1 VLKQFH
7 TRARILFTI
16 CSTVCE
22 ISAVKRRNSIQRG
35 ANPISQDC
43 SQSQSVATDRV
54 HSTKGRPGSQADL
67 TLAASQYLLCL
78 NQHIL
83 NILHIMI
90 QYSRLRSLLLSTL
103 FALPFVAEP
112 LLSGSL
118 RAAEEK
124 KIEFPAAS
132 QHSVVKQRV
141 GLTDVEVDY
150 SRPNKND
157 REIFGGLVPYGK
169 LWRTGANAVTK
180 IKFSN
185 AVTLGG
191 KEIPAGE
198 YALFTIPAA
207 DEWTVIV
214 SKDAKV
220 QSAADYKQENDAARV
235 TAKPEVNPNTVET
248 FTIGLADVKGASAT
262 LNFLWD
268 KTRVPV
274 KLTTGDIQQV
284 SKELDAVVSGGTPLD
299 PRTAYQAAAFY
310 YDSDKDMNQAAKWI
324 DQALE
329 KNPNAYFMHYKK
341 AQIQAKLGNKKE
353 AMASAQKAIDI
364 LKKDK
369 APDES
374 AIRNAQQIIDSS
386 K

>member
-1 VLKQFH
+1 MIQSSRVPSLLFSG
-7 TRARILFTI
+7 LFTFLL
-16 CSTVCE
+16 V
-22 ISAVKRRNSIQRG
+22 AG
-35 ANPISQDC
+35 ALL
-43 SQSQSVATDRV
+43 
-54 HSTKGRPGSQADL
+54 PGDMCAAD
-67 TLAASQYLLCL
+67 
-78 NQHIL
+78 
-83 NILHIMI
+83 
-90 QYSRLRSLLLSTL
+90 
-103 FALPFVAEP
+103 
-112 LLSGSL
+112 
-118 RAAEEK
+118 EK
-124 KIEFPAAS
+124 KIEFPSAS

-150 SRPNKND
+150 SRPNKNG
-157 REIFGGLVPYGK
+157 REIFGGLVPFGK

-180 IKFSN
+180 IKFSH

-198 YALFTIPAA
+198 YALFTIPTAN
-207 DEWTVIV
+207 EWTIIV

-220 QSAADYKQENDAARV
+220 QSAADYKQENDVARI
-235 TAKPEVNPNTVET
+235 TATPESLPMPIET
-248 FTIGLADVKGASAT
+248 FTIALNDVKGASAT
-262 LNFLWD
+262 LDFLWD

-274 KLTTGDIQQV
+274 KLTTEDVEHV
-284 SKELDAVVSGGTPLD
+284 SKQLDAAVSAGTPLD

-310 YDSDKDMNQAAKWI
+310 YDNNKDMNQAAKWI

-329 KNPNAYFMHYKK
+329 KNPDAYFMHYKK

-353 AMASAQKAIDI
+353 ATASAQKAIDI

-374 AIRNAQQIIDSS
+374 AIKNAQQIIDSS

>member
-1 VLKQFH
+1 
-7 TRARILFTI
+7 
-16 CSTVCE
+16 
-22 ISAVKRRNSIQRG
+22 
-35 ANPISQDC
+35 
-43 SQSQSVATDRV
+43 
-54 HSTKGRPGSQADL
+54 
-67 TLAASQYLLCL
+67 
-78 NQHIL
+78 
-83 NILHIMI
+83 MI
-90 QYSRLRSLLLSTL
+90 QSSRLPSLLLSAF
-103 FALPFVAEP
+103 FALPFVVG
-112 LLSGSL
+112 LLQSRSL
-118 RAAEEK
+118 GAAEEK

-150 SRPNKND
+150 SRPNKNG

-169 LWRTGANAVTK
+169 LWRTGANAVTR
-180 IKFSN
+180 IKFSKP
-185 AVTLGG
+185 VTLGG

-198 YALFTIPAA
+198 YALFTIPTA

-220 QSAADYKQENDAARV
+220 QSAADYKQDNDAARI
-235 TAKPEVNPNTVET
+235 TAKPEAIPNMIET
-248 FTIGLADVKGASAT
+248 FTIGLGDVKGASAT
-262 LNFLWD
+262 LNFFWD

-274 KLTTGDIQQV
+274 MLTTHDVEEV
-284 SKELDAVVSGGTPLD
+284 SKQLETAVSAKTSLD

-310 YDSDKDMNQAAKWI
+310 YDNNKDMNQAAKWI

-329 KNPNAYFMHYKK
+329 KNPDAYFMHYKK

-353 AMASAQKAIDI
+353 AVASAQKAIDI

-369 APDES
+369 APDQS
-374 AIRNAQQIIDSS
+374 AINNAQQIIDSS

>member
-1 VLKQFH
+1 M
-7 TRARILFTI
+7 
-16 CSTVCE
+16 
-22 ISAVKRRNSIQRG
+22 
-35 ANPISQDC
+35 
-43 SQSQSVATDRV
+43 SQS
-54 HSTKGRPGSQADL
+54 
-67 TLAASQYLLCL
+67 
-78 NQHIL
+78 
-83 NILHIMI
+83 
-90 QYSRLRSLLLSTL
+90 SRLPSLLLFAL
-103 FALPFVAEP
+103 FALPFIAG
-112 LLSGSL
+112 LLLPRSL
-118 RAAEEK
+118 QGTDEK

-180 IKFSN
+180 IKFSD
-185 AVTLGG
+185 AITFGG

-198 YALFTIPAA
+198 YALFTIPTAN
-207 DEWTVIV
+207 EWTIIL

-220 QSAADYKQENDAARV
+220 QSAADYKQENDVARITV
-235 TAKPEVNPNTVET
+235 TPESLPVTIET
-248 FTIGLADVKGASAT
+248 FTISLADVKGASAT

-268 KTRVPV
+268 NKRVPL
-274 KLTTGDIQQV
+274 KLTTADVEQV
-284 SKELDAVVSGGTPLD
+284 SKQLDAVVSAGTPLD
-299 PRTAYQAAAFY
+299 TRTAYQAAAFY
-310 YDSDKDMNQAAKWI
+310 YDNNKDMNQAAKWI

-329 KNPNAYFMHYKK
+329 KNPDAYFMHYKK

-353 AMASAQKAIDI
+353 ASASAQKAIDI

-374 AIRNAQQIIDSS
+374 AIKNAQQIIDSS
-386 K
+386 N

>member
-1 VLKQFH
+1 
-7 TRARILFTI
+7 
-16 CSTVCE
+16 
-22 ISAVKRRNSIQRG
+22 
-35 ANPISQDC
+35 
-43 SQSQSVATDRV
+43 
-54 HSTKGRPGSQADL
+54 
-67 TLAASQYLLCL
+67 
-78 NQHIL
+78 
-83 NILHIMI
+83 MI
-90 QYSRLRSLLLSTL
+90 QPSRFRSLLLFAS

-112 LLSGSL
+112 LLPGSL
-118 RAAEEK
+118 QAEEK

-141 GLTDVEVDY
+141 GLTDVEIDY

-157 REIFGGLVPYGK
+157 REIFGGLVPYGR

-180 IKFSN
+180 IRFSHP
-185 AVTLGG
+185 VTLGG

-198 YALFTIPAA
+198 YALFTIPTAG
-207 DEWTVIV
+207 EWTIII
-214 SKDAKV
+214 SKDARV
-220 QSAADYKQENDAARV
+220 QSAADYKQENDAARI
-235 TAKPEVNPNTVET
+235 TAQPETIPVAIET
-248 FTIGLADVKGASAT
+248 FTIELGDVKGASAT

-268 KTRVPV
+268 RTRVPV
-274 KLTTGDIQQV
+274 KLTTNDIQQV
-284 SKELDAVVSGGTPLD
+284 SNQLDAVASAGTPLD

-310 YDSDKDMNQAAKWI
+310 YDNNKDMNQAARWI

-341 AQIQAKLGNKKE
+341 AQIQLKLGNKKE
-353 AMASAQKAIDI
+353 AIASAQKAIDI